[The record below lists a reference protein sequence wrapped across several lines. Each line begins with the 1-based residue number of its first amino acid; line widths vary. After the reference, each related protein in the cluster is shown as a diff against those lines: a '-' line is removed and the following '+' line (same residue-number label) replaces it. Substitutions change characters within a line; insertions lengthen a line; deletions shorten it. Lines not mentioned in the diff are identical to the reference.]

1 MRLGMGGGGG
11 MRLGMGGGGN
21 EVGNGRGDGK
31 SEEDIYGSIVA
42 CLNTKITIDTQK

>member
-1 MRLGMGGGGG
+1 MNGRGGNEVVNG
-11 MRLGMGGGGN
+11 RGGN